1 MSLCCGVFQTQLDDT
16 TVCGVMEQ
24 VLARWERYL
33 TETPDAAH
41 AHELANAVHFRYND
55 DAMAMIADRS
65 LEVWRIIDD
74 MQPAFCRL
82 GIDACLF

>member
-1 MSLCCGVFQTQLDDT
+1 MADA
-16 TVCGVMEQ
+16 MEL

-33 TETPDAAH
+33 AESPDDAH

-55 DAMAMIADRS
+55 DAMATIVDRQ

-74 MQPAFCRL
+74 MQPAVCRL
-82 GIDACLF
+82 GIDACL